1 MTWTWRMRGHTLVF
15 DRPLV
20 MGIVNVTPDSFSDGG
35 LFLDRDRAIEH
46 GIRLLEEGADLLD
59 VGGESTRPGA
69 GPVPVDEELARVIP
83 VIEGLVARGALVSVD
98 TTKPMVAR
106 SALDA
111 GAEIVNDVGGL
122 GTEEMRHV
130 VASAGAGAVV
140 MHMQGTPA
148 TMQLDPHYDDVVDD
162 IVDLLAARLELAVE
176 AGCLRETLVVDPG
189 IGFGKTLEHNLT
201 LCNRIRSFEVL
212 GRPILIGTSRKRF
225 LGTITGVEEAAHRD
239 GSTAVSL
246 ALAVERGAAVVRAHN
261 VMRTREALAVALA
274 IVNERVVDFDRSL
287 TVEPHQH
294 TT

>member
-1 MTWTWRMRGHTLVF
+1 MTWTWRLRAHTLVF
-15 DRPLV
+15 DRPLL

-35 LFLDRDRAIEH
+35 LFFDRDRAIEH
-46 GIRLLEEGADLLD
+46 GIRLLEEGADVLD

-69 GPVPVDEELARVIP
+69 GPVPVDEELARVIG

-98 TTKPMVAR
+98 TTKPVVAR

-130 VASAGAGAVV
+130 VASSGAGAVI

-162 IVDLLAARLELAVE
+162 IVEVLAARIEAAVE
-176 AGCLRETLVVDPG
+176 AGCDRQALVVDPG
-189 IGFGKTLEHNLT
+189 IGFGKTLEQNLT
-201 LCNRIRSFEVL
+201 LCNRIGSFEVL
-212 GRPILIGTSRKRF
+212 GRPVMIGTSRKRF
-225 LGTITGVEEAAHRD
+225 LGTISGVEEAAERD
-239 GSTAVSL
+239 VSTAVSL
-246 ALAVERGAAVVRAHN
+246 ALAVERGAAVVRTHN
-261 VMRTREALAVALA
+261 VSRTREALAVALA
-274 IVNERVVDFDRSL
+274 IVNERVIDFDRSP
-287 TVEPHQH
+287 TVEPRQH